1 LLRKHLG
8 HGRLDDQAQLRVG
21 RDNGLDVVCIEMIR
35 VLMREEDCIEIG
47 EAVPGIGEGPGVD
60 EKAGGRR
67 LNQETGVSE
76 TGDDHPWI
84 MADQPEGGPR
94 RAGLR
99 NRIRPC
105 WEWW

>member
-1 LLRKHLG
+1 
-8 HGRLDDQAQLRVG
+8 
-21 RDNGLDVVCIEMIR
+21 MIR
-35 VLMREEDCIEIG
+35 VLMGNEDRIELG
-47 EAVPGIGEGPGVD
+47 DAVPVVGKGPGSMM
-60 EKAGGRR
+60 RR
-67 LNQETGVSE
+67 VVGDSTRKTSVSQ

-105 WEWW
+105 SGWW